1 MQSDLE
7 KPEKQL
13 YRNMMEINQG
23 IQVVYLE
30 AKVTI
35 QIEESRQVTEQKET
49 QSHAGSSG
57 ELKQIK
63 YVEALNALVK

>member
-1 MQSDLE
+1 
-7 KPEKQL
+7 
-13 YRNMMEINQG
+13 MMEINQG

-49 QSHAGSSG
+49 
-57 ELKQIK
+57 
-63 YVEALNALVK
+63 